1 MIDTLTLVTVLI
13 WVALALLFA
22 GAAYVDSQK
31 VRESIVGVR

>member
-1 MIDTLTLVTVLI
+1 MDALTFTAILI

-31 VRESIVGVR
+31 VREAIVGVR